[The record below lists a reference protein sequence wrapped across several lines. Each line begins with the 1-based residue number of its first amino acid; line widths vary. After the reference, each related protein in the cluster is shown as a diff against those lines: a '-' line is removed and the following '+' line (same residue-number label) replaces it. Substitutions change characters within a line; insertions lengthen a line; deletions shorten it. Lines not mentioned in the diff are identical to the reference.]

1 LYISF
6 YFDLVRLI
14 TPIEIKK
21 LAEKP
26 GVSLQA
32 EADMTSASF
41 SL

>member
-32 EADMTSASF
+32 EDV
-41 SL
+41 